1 MAITRRSLLK
11 TIGAAGAAVGATAGR
26 VFGLGYDRIA
36 PQSDAV
42 GMLYDATKCIG
53 CKTCVVACKEA
64 NKMPAETTNGLWENP
79 ADLSWRTKN
88 VIKLY
93 NTAETTS
100 FMKAQCMHCVD
111 PACMSVCML
120 GAFHKG
126 KWGVVEYNADK
137 CIGCRYC
144 QVACPFNIPK
154 FEWTKAT
161 PKIVKCE
168 LCKDRLAEGKEP
180 ACTEVCP
187 TKAVIFG
194 KRADLL
200 KEAKRRIRE
209 HPDRYVH
216 KVYGE
221 TDAGG
226 TQVLYLAAVPFEK
239 IGLPNAGDEPLPAA
253 TVTVQRAVYR
263 GFVAPVALYAILGG
277 VLFRNRKKNAEQ
289 GPEVSHEG

>member
-1 MAITRRSLLK
+1 MTLSRRSLLK

-26 VFGLGYDRIA
+26 AFGYTRKV
-36 PQSDAV
+36 SDKDDV

-53 CKTCVVACKEA
+53 CKACVVACREA
-64 NKMPAETTNGLWENP
+64 NNLPAETTNALWHNP
-79 ADLSWRTKN
+79 ADLSGQTKN
-88 VIKLY
+88 LIKLY
-93 NTAETTS
+93 KTS
-100 FMKAQCMHCVD
+100 SESSYMKAQCMHCID
-111 PACMSVCML
+111 PACVSVCML

-126 KWGVVEYNADK
+126 KCGVVEYDANK

-144 QVACPFNIPK
+144 QVGCPFNIPK
-154 FEWTKAT
+154 FEWTSAT

-168 LCKDRLAEGKEP
+168 LCKDRLAAGKEP

-194 KRADLL
+194 KRSALL
-200 KEAKRRIRE
+200 AEAKRRIRE
-209 HPDRYVH
+209 NPGKYQP

-226 TQVLYLAAVPFEK
+226 TQVLYLAAVPFENL
-239 IGLPNAGDEPLPAA
+239 GLPKAGDEPLPSA

-263 GFVAPVALYAILGG
+263 GFIAPIALYAVLGG
-277 VLFRNRKKNAEQ
+277 VLFRNRKKNAEEQ
-289 GPEVSHEG
+289 PEVKS